1 MVVFWQS
8 GNFSPLIAN
17 SSLFFGCVSIGI
29 VRDRFTMNEDRTSMT
44 LLGELKQNANET
56 AWLRFSNI
64 YGPLIFGWLRRR
76 GVPEDV
82 AEDVRQ
88 DVMMKVFD
96 EIRDFDHNGRTGAF
110 RAWLKLV
117 MTHRLR
123 TVQRR
128 SYRPAESS
136 PADFNELADQLA
148 NDTSEISRQWDAE
161 HDQHLIERLLEMVSG
176 EFQEKSMKAF
186 RRVVIESEDAN
197 AVAADLGLSVNA
209 VRIAQS
215 RILAALRRIGE
226 GFLDC

>member
-1 MVVFWQS
+1 MTGLRTSRVCLDFL
-8 GNFSPLIAN
+8 G
-17 SSLFFGCVSIGI
+17 SI
-29 VRDRFTMNEDRTSMT
+29 RDLQIMNDDRTSLT
-44 LLGELKQNANET
+44 LLGQLKQNADDT
-56 AWLRFSNI
+56 AWLRFSDI
-64 YGPLIFGWLRRR
+64 YVPLIFGWLRRR
-76 GVPEDV
+76 GIPEDV

-88 DVMMKVFD
+88 DVMLKVFN
-96 EIRDFDHNGRTGAF
+96 EIRGFDHNGRTGAF
-110 RAWLKLV
+110 RAWLKQV

-148 NDTSEISRQWDAE
+148 NETSDITLQWDAE
-161 HDQHLIERLLEMVSG
+161 HDQHLIERLLEMVAG

-186 RRVVIESEDAN
+186 RRVVIENEDAN

>member
-1 MVVFWQS
+1 M
-8 GNFSPLIAN
+8 NPN
-17 SSLFFGCVSIGI
+17 STSLSF
-29 VRDRFTMNEDRTSMT
+29 
-44 LLGELKQNANET
+44 LGLLKQNADD
-56 AWLRFSNI
+56 AVWHRFSDI
-64 YGPLIFGWLRRR
+64 YGPLILGWLHRR

-88 DVMMKVFD
+88 DVMLKVFR
-96 EIRDFDHNGRTGAF
+96 EIRAFDHNGRTGAF
-110 RAWLKLV
+110 RAWLKMV

-128 SYRPAESS
+128 SYRPAESN
-136 PADFNELADQLA
+136 PRDFADLAEQLAD
-148 NDTSEISRQWDAE
+148 DTSEISRQWDAE
-161 HDQHLIERLLEMVSG
+161 HDQHLLERLLEMVAS

-186 RRVVIESEDAN
+186 RRVVIQNEDAN
-197 AVAADLGLSVNA
+197 TVAADLGLSINA